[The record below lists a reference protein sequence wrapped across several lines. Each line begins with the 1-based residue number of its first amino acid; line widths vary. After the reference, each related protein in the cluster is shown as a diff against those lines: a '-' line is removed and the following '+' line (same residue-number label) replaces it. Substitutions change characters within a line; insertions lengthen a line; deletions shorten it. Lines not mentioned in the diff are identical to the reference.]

1 MSRSAF
7 FLSGKSTAVN
17 RSGAECVLPW
27 LIDITFQ
34 HIQEFKRLFSKT
46 ELELLVLAHREMLLE
61 DSWTEKNKLISR
73 IEAYLDFK
81 NSAMVNASIKAPLLE
96 KLRRLED
103 SEAVS
108 LCVWTRS
115 FWQLSTEQAPMDLKA
130 YIA

>member
-1 MSRSAF
+1 MSRSAS

-46 ELELLVLAHREMLLE
+46 ELELLVQAHREMLLE
-61 DSWTEKNKLISR
+61 DSWTEKRKLISR
-73 IEAYLDFK
+73 IEAYFDFK
-81 NSAMVNASIKAPLLE
+81 NSATINASIKTPLLQ

-108 LCVWTRS
+108 LSVWTRS

>member
-7 FLSGKSTAVN
+7 FLSANNTAVN
-17 RSGAECVLPW
+17 RSGAECILPW

-46 ELELLVLAHREMLLE
+46 ELELLVQAHREMRLE
-61 DSWTEKNKLISR
+61 DSWTEKKKLISR
-73 IEAYLDFK
+73 IEAYFDFK
-81 NSAMVNASIKAPLLE
+81 NSATINASIKTSLLL

-108 LCVWTRS
+108 LCVWSRS
-115 FWQLSTEQAPMDLKA
+115 FWQLSTEQTPMDLKA
-130 YIA
+130 YIT